1 MSAEAGSAV
10 EVPTFSSAPPPKLPP
25 LPPTHTLQKRPLLHP
40 PIPPVHSKRAPQ
52 TVYISART
60 PFISAVKRVRKILS
74 VQEASLWSTTSTLD
88 DASNEQHRRQRNY
101 RNNQRRRGGGGQRG
115 DFRNV
120 APSQPIERG
129 ELVGEGVVLKAT
141 GKAINKC
148 LSLGVYF
155 MKDDRV
161 SVRVGTGSVDAVD
174 DVVRKPGATA
184 KQPQSKKA
192 TTTTTTTQEEI
203 TTQPENPTTETS
215 PSLDLPLPN
224 PRPTTNTK
232 KRKSAELEAEET
244 SEHETQGGKK
254 ARTEEHTPTVLPFI
268 EEGFSDS
275 NPPTIP
281 PNLPLP
287 SSSDVPMV
295 DTRDPQ
301 GEGDG
306 EDDEDESEDDDDD
319 DGDDEDY
326 MRIRKLSM
334 IEIKITL
341 VRP

>member
-25 LPPTHTLQKRPLLHP
+25 LPPTHTLQKTP
-40 PIPPVHSKRAPQ
+40 PPPSPNPPVHSKRAPQ

-60 PFISAVKRVRKILS
+60 PFISAVKR
-74 VQEASLWSTTSTLD
+74 A
-88 DASNEQHRRQRNY
+88 RQRNY

-161 SVRVGTGSVDAVD
+161 SVRVGTGGSVDAVD

-232 KRKSAELEAEET
+232 KRS
-244 SEHETQGGKK
+244 GKK